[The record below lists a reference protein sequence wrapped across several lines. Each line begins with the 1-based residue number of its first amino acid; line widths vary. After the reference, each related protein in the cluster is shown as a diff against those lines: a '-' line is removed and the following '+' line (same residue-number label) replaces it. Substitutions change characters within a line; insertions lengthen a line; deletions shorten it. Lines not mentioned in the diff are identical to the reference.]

1 MSNEY
6 STMQQVHFDYEGDW
20 KKFDRLQLATGVTT
34 LSLLHFPEGGYL
46 VVYPC
51 ESSTA
56 KAFRKR
62 RLTMKKNGIFK
73 GGNLNKNKRHTVF
86 HFGKLGKISYRNDPV
101 SPRILKLGKNQ
112 TVVFRAFYFFFL
124 VKLNHICI
132 N

>member
-34 LSLLHFPEGGYL
+34 LSLLHLPEGGYL

-62 RLTMKKNGIFK
+62 RLTMNAFR
-73 GGNLNKNKRHTVF
+73 LNNH
-86 HFGKLGKISYRNDPV
+86 
-101 SPRILKLGKNQ
+101 
-112 TVVFRAFYFFFL
+112 FFF
-124 VKLNHICI
+124 IFI
-132 N
+132 D

>member
-56 KAFRKR
+56 KAYRKR
-62 RLTMKKNGIFK
+62 RLK
-73 GGNLNKNKRHTVF
+73 G
-86 HFGKLGKISYRNDPV
+86 RNC
-101 SPRILKLGKNQ
+101 KTN
-112 TVVFRAFYFFFL
+112 
-124 VKLNHICI
+124 CI
-132 N
+132 Q